1 VVTFCHQTGK
11 IGIIKM
17 TNRHFQ
23 SQFSFGIRFALIA
36 VNDGSKAYGKSRDV
50 PSAESSE
57 PKFKSE

>member
-1 VVTFCHQTGK
+1 
-11 IGIIKM
+11 M

-36 VNDGSKAYGKSRDV
+36 VNDGSKADGKSRDA